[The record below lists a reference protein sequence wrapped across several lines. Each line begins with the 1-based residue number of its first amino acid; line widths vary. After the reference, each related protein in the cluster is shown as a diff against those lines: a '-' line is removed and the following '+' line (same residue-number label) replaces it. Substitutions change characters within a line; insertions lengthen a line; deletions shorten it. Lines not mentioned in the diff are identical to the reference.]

1 MLKDIGIKA
10 QKASQDLKNLDSE
23 LKNQIIND
31 MSLQIL
37 NDKDEILEANASDIK
52 NAEKLDLS
60 NALVDR
66 LTLTQERLQG
76 MSDGLQKI
84 IALPDPVNS
93 ISSSW
98 TTNEGL
104 NINKIRSPFGVI
116 GVIYEARPNV
126 TSDVSALCLK
136 SGNSVILKGSSYC
149 VDSNSQVLNSLQ
161 TALKTNDVDINS
173 IQLIKS
179 KNRDD
184 AIKFMQMK
192 EYIDLIVPRGG
203 RGLINTLVE
212 NAKVPFILDGDGNV
226 HLYIHEDAQED
237 YINKIVINSK
247 VQRPGVCNALET
259 LLINRKVY
267 ENMGKEIV
275 SKLIEHNVELFVDK
289 EILNDF
295 PSLQEVTSTHFETEF
310 HDLKLAVGLVDTLDE
325 AIIHVQKYSSGHTE
339 GIITESTEVANKF
352 SSSID
357 SSVIFI
363 NTSTRFTDGEMFGFG
378 AEVGISTQK
387 LHVRGPMGLEALTTE
402 RYVISTE
409 GIIRE

>member
-23 LKNQIIND
+23 LKNQIIHD
-31 MSLQIL
+31 MSQQLL
-37 NDKDEILEANASDIK
+37 HDKEEILEANNSDIK
-52 NAEKLDLS
+52 NANNLELS
-60 NALVDR
+60 SALLDR
-66 LTLTQERLQG
+66 LTLSEERLKA
-76 MSDGLQKI
+76 MSLGLQKI
-84 IALPDPVNS
+84 ISLPDPVNS

-98 TTNEGL
+98 KTKEGL

-126 TSDVSALCLK
+126 TSDVSALCIK
-136 SGNSVILKGSSYC
+136 SGNAVILKGSSYC
-149 VDSNSQVLNSLQ
+149 LDSNSQILNSLQ
-161 TALKTNDVDINS
+161 AALKSNDVDINS
-173 IQLIKS
+173 VQLIKS
-179 KNRDD
+179 KNRED

-203 RGLINTLVE
+203 RGLIDTLVE

-226 HLYIHEDAQED
+226 HLYIHEDAKRE
-237 YINKIVINSK
+237 YINNIVINAK

-259 LLINRKVY
+259 LLIHRKIY
-267 ENMGKEIV
+267 EEVGHEII
-275 SKLIEHNVELFVDK
+275 STLIENQVQLFVDK
-289 EILNDF
+289 DILKDF
-295 PSLQEVTSTHFETEF
+295 PSLQEVTQEHFETEF
-310 HDLKLAVGLVDTLDE
+310 HDLKLAIGLVDTLDE
-325 AIIHVQKYSSGHTE
+325 AINHVQKYSSGHTE
-339 GIITESTEVANKF
+339 GILTESTDASSKF

-402 RYVISTE
+402 RYVIETE

>member
-37 NDKDEILEANASDIK
+37 RDKEEILEANASDIK
-52 NAEKLDLS
+52 NAENLDLS

-76 MSDGLQKI
+76 MSKGLEKI

-93 ISSSW
+93 VSSSW
-98 TTNEGL
+98 KTKEGL

-136 SGNSVILKGSSYC
+136 SGNAVILKGSSYC
-149 VDSNSQVLNSLQ
+149 VDSNSQILNSLQ
-161 TALKTNDVDINS
+161 TALKANDVDINS

-203 RGLINTLVE
+203 RGLIDTLVE

-226 HLYIHEDAQED
+226 HLYIHEDAKKE

-267 ENMGKEIV
+267 EDIGQEIV

-295 PSLQEVTSTHFETEF
+295 PSLQEVTQTHFETEF
-310 HDLKLAVGLVDTLDE
+310 HDLKLAVGIVDTLDD

-339 GIITESTEVANKF
+339 GIITESAEVADKY

>member
-136 SGNSVILKGSSYC
+136 SGNAVILKGSSYC

>member
-23 LKNQIIND
+23 LKNQIIHD
-31 MSLQIL
+31 MSLQL
-37 NDKDEILEANASDIK
+37 LHDKEEILEANSSDIK
-52 NAEKLDLS
+52 NANNLELS
-60 NALVDR
+60 SALLDR
-66 LTLTQERLQG
+66 LTLSEERLKA
-76 MSDGLQKI
+76 MSLGLQKI
-84 IALPDPVNS
+84 ISLPDPVNS

-98 TTNEGL
+98 KTKEGL

-126 TSDVSALCLK
+126 TSDVSALCIK
-136 SGNSVILKGSSYC
+136 SGNAVILKGSSYC
-149 VDSNSQVLNSLQ
+149 LDSNSQILNSLQ
-161 TALKTNDVDINS
+161 AALKSNDVDINS
-173 IQLIKS
+173 VQLIKS
-179 KNRDD
+179 KNRED

-203 RGLINTLVE
+203 RGLIDTLVE

-226 HLYIHEDAQED
+226 HLYIHEDAKRE
-237 YINKIVINSK
+237 YINNIVINSK

-259 LLINRKVY
+259 LLIHRKIY
-267 ENMGKEIV
+267 EEVGHEII
-275 SKLIEHNVELFVDK
+275 STLIENQVQLFVDK
-289 EILNDF
+289 DILKDF
-295 PSLQEVTSTHFETEF
+295 PSLQEVTQEHFETEF
-310 HDLKLAVGLVDTLDE
+310 HDLKLAIGLVDTLDE
-325 AIIHVQKYSSGHTE
+325 AINHVQNYSSGHTE
-339 GIITESTEVANKF
+339 GILTESTDASSKF

-402 RYVISTE
+402 RYVIETE

>member
-1 MLKDIGIKA
+1 VLKDIGIKA

-23 LKNQIIND
+23 LKNQIIHD
-31 MSLQIL
+31 MSQQLL
-37 NDKDEILEANASDIK
+37 HDKEEILEANSSDIK
-52 NAEKLDLS
+52 NANNLELS
-60 NALVDR
+60 SALLDR
-66 LTLTQERLQG
+66 LTLSEERLKA
-76 MSDGLQKI
+76 MSLGLQKI
-84 IALPDPVNS
+84 ISLPDPVNS

-98 TTNEGL
+98 KTKEGL

-126 TSDVSALCLK
+126 TSDVSALCIK
-136 SGNSVILKGSSYC
+136 SGNAVILKGSSYC
-149 VDSNSQVLNSLQ
+149 LDSNSQILNSLQ
-161 TALKTNDVDINS
+161 AALKSNDVDINS
-173 IQLIKS
+173 VQLIKS
-179 KNRDD
+179 KNRED

-203 RGLINTLVE
+203 RGLIDTLVE

-226 HLYIHEDAQED
+226 HLYIHEDAKRE
-237 YINKIVINSK
+237 YINNIVINSK

-259 LLINRKVY
+259 LLIHRKIY
-267 ENMGKEIV
+267 EEVGHEII
-275 SKLIEHNVELFVDK
+275 STLIENQVQLFVDK
-289 EILNDF
+289 DILKDF
-295 PSLQEVTSTHFETEF
+295 PSLQEVTQEHFETEF
-310 HDLKLAVGLVDTLDE
+310 HDLKLAIGLVDTLDE
-325 AIIHVQKYSSGHTE
+325 AINHVQKYSSGHTE
-339 GIITESTEVANKF
+339 GILTESTDASSKF

-402 RYVISTE
+402 RYVIETE

>member
-1 MLKDIGIKA
+1 VLKDIGIKA

-23 LKNQIIND
+23 LKNQIIHD
-31 MSLQIL
+31 MSQQLL
-37 NDKDEILEANASDIK
+37 HDKEEILEANSSDIK
-52 NAEKLDLS
+52 NANNLELS
-60 NALVDR
+60 SALLDR
-66 LTLTQERLQG
+66 LTLSEERLKA
-76 MSDGLQKI
+76 MSLGLQKI
-84 IALPDPVNS
+84 ISLPDPVNS

-98 TTNEGL
+98 KTKEGL

-126 TSDVSALCLK
+126 TSDVSALCIK
-136 SGNSVILKGSSYC
+136 SGNAVILKGSSYC
-149 VDSNSQVLNSLQ
+149 LDSNSQILNSLQ
-161 TALKTNDVDINS
+161 AALKSNDVDINS
-173 IQLIKS
+173 VQLIKS
-179 KNRDD
+179 KNRED

-203 RGLINTLVE
+203 RGLIDTLVE

-226 HLYIHEDAQED
+226 HLYIHEDAKRE
-237 YINKIVINSK
+237 YINNIVINAK

-259 LLINRKVY
+259 LLIHRKIY
-267 ENMGKEIV
+267 EEVGHEII
-275 SKLIEHNVELFVDK
+275 STLIENQVQLFVDK
-289 EILNDF
+289 DILKDF
-295 PSLQEVTSTHFETEF
+295 PSLQEVTQEHFETEF
-310 HDLKLAVGLVDTLDE
+310 HDLKLAIGLVDTLDE
-325 AIIHVQKYSSGHTE
+325 AINHVQKYSSGHTE
-339 GIITESTEVANKF
+339 GILTESTDASSKF

-402 RYVISTE
+402 RYVIETE

>member
-1 MLKDIGIKA
+1 VLKDIGIKA

-23 LKNQIIND
+23 LKNQIIHD
-31 MSLQIL
+31 MSQQLL
-37 NDKDEILEANASDIK
+37 HDKDEILEANSSDIK
-52 NAEKLDLS
+52 NANNLELS
-60 NALVDR
+60 SALLDR
-66 LTLTQERLQG
+66 LTLSEERLKA
-76 MSDGLQKI
+76 MSLGLQKI
-84 IALPDPVNS
+84 ISLPDPVNS

-98 TTNEGL
+98 KTKEGL

-126 TSDVSALCLK
+126 TSDVSALCIK
-136 SGNSVILKGSSYC
+136 SGNAVILKGSSYC
-149 VDSNSQVLNSLQ
+149 LDSNSQILNSLQ
-161 TALKTNDVDINS
+161 AALKSNDVDINS
-173 IQLIKS
+173 VQLIKS
-179 KNRDD
+179 KNRED

-203 RGLINTLVE
+203 RGLIDTLVE

-226 HLYIHEDAQED
+226 HLYIHEDAKRE
-237 YINKIVINSK
+237 YINNIVINAK

-259 LLINRKVY
+259 LLIHRKIY
-267 ENMGKEIV
+267 EEVGHEII
-275 SKLIEHNVELFVDK
+275 STLIENQVQLFVDK
-289 EILNDF
+289 DILKDF
-295 PSLQEVTSTHFETEF
+295 PSLQEVTQEHFETEF
-310 HDLKLAVGLVDTLDE
+310 HDLKLAIGLVDTLDE
-325 AIIHVQKYSSGHTE
+325 AINHVQKYSSGHTE
-339 GIITESTEVANKF
+339 GILTESTDASSKF

-402 RYVISTE
+402 RYVIETE

>member
-23 LKNQIIND
+23 LKNQIIHD
-31 MSLQIL
+31 MSLQL
-37 NDKDEILEANASDIK
+37 LHDKEEILEANSSDIK
-52 NAEKLDLS
+52 NANNLELS
-60 NALVDR
+60 SALLDR
-66 LTLTQERLQG
+66 LTLSEERLKA
-76 MSDGLQKI
+76 MSLGLQKI
-84 IALPDPVNS
+84 ISLPDPVNS

-98 TTNEGL
+98 KTKEGL

-136 SGNSVILKGSSYC
+136 SGNAVILKGSSYC

-203 RGLINTLVE
+203 RGLIDTLVE

>member
-10 QKASQDLKNLDSE
+10 QKAARELINLDSDLKNKVIVEMSQQL
-23 LKNQIIND
+23 LK
-31 MSLQIL
+31 
-37 NDKDEILEANASDIK
+37 DKDEILNANKNDIK
-52 NAEKLDLS
+52 NVKDLNLS
-60 NALVDR
+60 AALIDR
-66 LTLTQERLQG
+66 LTLSEERLQG
-76 MSDGLQKI
+76 MSDGLLKI
-84 IALPDPVNS
+84 VSLDDPVNS
-93 ISSSW
+93 ITASW
-98 TTNEGL
+98 KTKEGL
-104 NINKIRSPFGVI
+104 NINKVRSPFGVI

-136 SGNSVILKGSSYC
+136 SGNAVVLKGSSYC
-149 VDSNSQVLNSLQ
+149 VDSNSQILASLQ
-161 TALKTNDVDINS
+161 KCLVSNQIDKNS

-179 KNRDD
+179 KDRED
-184 AIKFMQMK
+184 AIKFMQLK

-203 RGLINTLVE
+203 RGLIDTLVE

-226 HLYIHEDAQED
+226 HLYIHEDAKKE
-237 YINKIVINSK
+237 YINNIVINSK

-267 ENMGKEIV
+267 EEMGKEIV
-275 SKLIEHNVELFVDK
+275 SELLTNNVELFVDK
-289 EILNDF
+289 DIIKDF
-295 PSLQEVTSTHFETEF
+295 PSLEEVTNMHYETEF
-310 HDLKLAVGLVDTLDE
+310 HDLKLAIGIVDTVEE
-325 AIIHVQKYSSGHTE
+325 AIHHIQKYSSGHTE
-339 GIITESTEVANKF
+339 AIITESTSTSELF
-352 SSSID
+352 SKSID

-402 RYVISTE
+402 RYVVTTE

>member
-23 LKNQIIND
+23 LKNQIIHD
-31 MSLQIL
+31 MSQQLL
-37 NDKDEILEANASDIK
+37 HDKEEILEANNSDIK
-52 NAEKLDLS
+52 NANNLELS
-60 NALVDR
+60 SALLDR
-66 LTLTQERLQG
+66 LTLSEERLKA
-76 MSDGLQKI
+76 MSLGLQKI
-84 IALPDPVNS
+84 ISLPDPVNS

-98 TTNEGL
+98 KTKEGL

-126 TSDVSALCLK
+126 TSDVSALCIK
-136 SGNSVILKGSSYC
+136 SGNAVILKGSSYC
-149 VDSNSQVLNSLQ
+149 LDSNSQILNSLQ
-161 TALKTNDVDINS
+161 AALKSNDVDINS
-173 IQLIKS
+173 VQLIKS
-179 KNRDD
+179 KNRED

-192 EYIDLIVPRGG
+192 EYIDLIIPRGG
-203 RGLINTLVE
+203 RGLIDTLVE

-226 HLYIHEDAQED
+226 HLYIHEDAKRE
-237 YINKIVINSK
+237 YINNIVINSK

-259 LLINRKVY
+259 LLIHRKIY
-267 ENMGKEIV
+267 EEVGHEII
-275 SKLIEHNVELFVDK
+275 STLIENQVQLFVDK
-289 EILNDF
+289 DILKDF
-295 PSLQEVTSTHFETEF
+295 PSLQEVTQEHFETEF
-310 HDLKLAVGLVDTLDE
+310 HDLKLAIGIVDTLEE
-325 AIIHVQKYSSGHTE
+325 AINHVQKYSSGHTE
-339 GIITESTEVANKF
+339 GILTESTDVSSKF

-402 RYVISTE
+402 RYVIETE

>member
-84 IALPDPVNS
+84 IVLPDPVNS

-98 TTNEGL
+98 TTKEGL

-136 SGNSVILKGSSYC
+136 SGNAVILKGSSYC

>member
-23 LKNQIIND
+23 LKNQIIHD
-31 MSLQIL
+31 MSQQLL
-37 NDKDEILEANASDIK
+37 HDKEEILEANSSDIK
-52 NAEKLDLS
+52 NANNLELS
-60 NALVDR
+60 SALLDR
-66 LTLTQERLQG
+66 LTLSEERLKA
-76 MSDGLQKI
+76 MSLGLQKI
-84 IALPDPVNS
+84 ISLPDPVNS

-98 TTNEGL
+98 KTKEGL

-126 TSDVSALCLK
+126 TSDVSALCIK
-136 SGNSVILKGSSYC
+136 SGNAVILKGSSYC
-149 VDSNSQVLNSLQ
+149 LDSNSQILNSLQ
-161 TALKTNDVDINS
+161 AALKSNDVDINS
-173 IQLIKS
+173 VQLIKS
-179 KNRDD
+179 KNRED

-203 RGLINTLVE
+203 RGLIDTLVE

-226 HLYIHEDAQED
+226 HLYIHEDAKRE
-237 YINKIVINSK
+237 YINNIVINAK

-259 LLINRKVY
+259 LLIHRKIY
-267 ENMGKEIV
+267 EEVGHEII
-275 SKLIEHNVELFVDK
+275 STLIENQVQLFVDK
-289 EILNDF
+289 DILKDF
-295 PSLQEVTSTHFETEF
+295 PSLQEVTQEHFETEF
-310 HDLKLAVGLVDTLDE
+310 HDLKLAIGIVDTLEE
-325 AIIHVQKYSSGHTE
+325 AINHVQKYSSGHTE
-339 GIITESTEVANKF
+339 GILTESTDVSSKF

-402 RYVISTE
+402 RYVIETE

>member
-23 LKNQIIND
+23 LKNQIIHD
-31 MSLQIL
+31 MSQQLL
-37 NDKDEILEANASDIK
+37 HDKEEILEANNSDIK
-52 NAEKLDLS
+52 NANNLELS
-60 NALVDR
+60 SALLDR
-66 LTLTQERLQG
+66 LTLSEERLKA
-76 MSDGLQKI
+76 MSLGLQKI
-84 IALPDPVNS
+84 ISLPDPVNS

-98 TTNEGL
+98 KTKEGL

-126 TSDVSALCLK
+126 TSDVSALCIK
-136 SGNSVILKGSSYC
+136 SGNAVILKGSSYC
-149 VDSNSQVLNSLQ
+149 LDSNSQILNSLQ
-161 TALKTNDVDINS
+161 AALKSNDVDINS
-173 IQLIKS
+173 VQLIKS
-179 KNRDD
+179 KNRED

-203 RGLINTLVE
+203 RGLIDTLVE

-226 HLYIHEDAQED
+226 HLYIHEDAKRE
-237 YINKIVINSK
+237 YINNIVINSK

-259 LLINRKVY
+259 LLIHRKIY
-267 ENMGKEIV
+267 EEVGHEII
-275 SKLIEHNVELFVDK
+275 STLIENQVQLFVDK
-289 EILNDF
+289 DILKDF
-295 PSLQEVTSTHFETEF
+295 PSLQEVTQEHFETEF
-310 HDLKLAVGLVDTLDE
+310 HDLKLAIGIVDTLDE
-325 AIIHVQKYSSGHTE
+325 AINHVQKYSSGHTE
-339 GIITESTEVANKF
+339 GILTESTDVSSKF

-402 RYVISTE
+402 RYVIETE

>member
-23 LKNQIIND
+23 LKNQIIHD
-31 MSLQIL
+31 MSQQLL
-37 NDKDEILEANASDIK
+37 HDKEEILEANSSDIK
-52 NAEKLDLS
+52 NANNLELS
-60 NALVDR
+60 SALLDR
-66 LTLTQERLQG
+66 LTLSEERLKA
-76 MSDGLQKI
+76 MSLGLQKI
-84 IALPDPVNS
+84 ISLPDPVNS

-98 TTNEGL
+98 KTKEGL

-126 TSDVSALCLK
+126 TSDVSALCIK
-136 SGNSVILKGSSYC
+136 SGNAVILKGSSYC
-149 VDSNSQVLNSLQ
+149 LDSNSQILNSLQ
-161 TALKTNDVDINS
+161 AALKSNDVDINS
-173 IQLIKS
+173 VQLIKS
-179 KNRDD
+179 KNRED

-192 EYIDLIVPRGG
+192 EYIDLIIPRGG
-203 RGLINTLVE
+203 RGLIDTLVE

-226 HLYIHEDAQED
+226 HLYIHEDAKRE
-237 YINKIVINSK
+237 YINNLVINSK

-259 LLINRKVY
+259 LLIHRKIY
-267 ENMGKEIV
+267 EEVGHEII
-275 SKLIEHNVELFVDK
+275 STLIENQVQLFVEKD
-289 EILNDF
+289 ILKDF
-295 PSLQEVTSTHFETEF
+295 PSLQEVTQEHFETEF
-310 HDLKLAVGLVDTLDE
+310 HDLKLAIGLVDTLDE
-325 AIIHVQKYSSGHTE
+325 AINHVQKYSSGHTE
-339 GIITESTEVANKF
+339 GILTESTDASSKF

-402 RYVISTE
+402 RYVIETE

>member
-10 QKASQDLKNLDSE
+10 QKAAQDLKKLDSD
-23 LKNQIIND
+23 LKNKIIND
-31 MSLQIL
+31 MAIQLL
-37 NDKDEILEANASDIK
+37 EDKDEILIANNQDLK
-52 NAEKLDLS
+52 NAHNLDLS
-60 NALVDR
+60 KALVDR
-66 LTLTQERLQG
+66 LTLTEERLIS

-84 IALPDPVNS
+84 INLQDPVNL
-93 ISSSW
+93 ITKSW
-98 TTNEGL
+98 KTKEGL
-104 NINKIRSPFGVI
+104 NIDKVRSPFGVI
-116 GVIYEARPNV
+116 GIIYEARPNV

-136 SGNSVILKGSSYC
+136 SGNAAVLKGSSYC
-149 VDSNSQVLNSLQ
+149 IDSNNKILNSLQ
-161 TALKTNDVDINS
+161 KALKFNNVDPNS

-179 KNRDD
+179 KERADT
-184 AIKFMQMK
+184 IKFMQMK

-203 RGLINTLVE
+203 RGLIDTLVE

-226 HLYIHEDAQED
+226 HLYIHDDAKKE
-237 YINKIVINSK
+237 YINNIVINSK

-267 ENMGKEIV
+267 NSMGKEII
-275 SKLIEHNVELFVDK
+275 SELIRNGVELFVDGDIK
-289 EILNDF
+289 KDF
-295 PSLQEVTSTHFETEF
+295 PSLAKVTDIHFATEF
-310 HDLKLAVGLVDTLDE
+310 HDLKLAIGIVDTLDE
-325 AIIHVQKYSSGHTE
+325 AIKHIQKYSSGHTE
-339 GIITESTEVANKF
+339 GIISQSAEYTEKF
-352 SSSID
+352 SKSID

-402 RYVISTE
+402 RYVVTTE

>member
-23 LKNQIIND
+23 LKNQIIHD
-31 MSLQIL
+31 MSLQL
-37 NDKDEILEANASDIK
+37 LHDKEEILEANSSDIK
-52 NAEKLDLS
+52 NANNLELS
-60 NALVDR
+60 SALLDR
-66 LTLTQERLQG
+66 LTLSEERLKA
-76 MSDGLQKI
+76 MSLGLQKI
-84 IALPDPVNS
+84 ISLPDPVNS

-98 TTNEGL
+98 KTKEGL

-126 TSDVSALCLK
+126 TSDVSALCIK
-136 SGNSVILKGSSYC
+136 SGNAVILKGSSYC
-149 VDSNSQVLNSLQ
+149 LDSNSQILNSLQ
-161 TALKTNDVDINS
+161 AALKSNDVDINS
-173 IQLIKS
+173 VQLIKS
-179 KNRDD
+179 KNRED

-192 EYIDLIVPRGG
+192 EYIDLIIPRGG
-203 RGLINTLVE
+203 RGLIDTLVE

-226 HLYIHEDAQED
+226 HLYIHEDAKRE
-237 YINKIVINSK
+237 YINNIVINSK

-259 LLINRKVY
+259 LLIHRKIY
-267 ENMGKEIV
+267 EEVGHEII
-275 SKLIEHNVELFVDK
+275 STLIENQVQLFVEKD
-289 EILNDF
+289 ILKDF
-295 PSLQEVTSTHFETEF
+295 PSLQEVTQEHFETEF
-310 HDLKLAVGLVDTLDE
+310 HDLKLAIGLVDTLDE
-325 AIIHVQKYSSGHTE
+325 AINHVQKYSSGHTE
-339 GIITESTEVANKF
+339 GILTESTDVSSKF

-402 RYVISTE
+402 RYVIETE

>member
-1 MLKDIGIKA
+1 VLKDIGIKA

-23 LKNQIIND
+23 LKNQIIYD
-31 MSLQIL
+31 MSKQLL
-37 NDKDEILEANASDIK
+37 DDKEKILEANSSDIK
-52 NAEKLDLS
+52 NANNKELS
-60 NALVDR
+60 SALLDR
-66 LTLTQERLQG
+66 LTLSEERLKA
-76 MSDGLQKI
+76 MSLGLQKI
-84 IALPDPVNS
+84 ISLPDPVNS

-98 TTNEGL
+98 KTKEGL

-126 TSDVSALCLK
+126 TSDVSALCIK
-136 SGNSVILKGSSYC
+136 SGNAVILKGSSYC
-149 VDSNSQVLNSLQ
+149 LDSNSQILNSLQ
-161 TALKTNDVDINS
+161 AALKSNDVDINS
-173 IQLIKS
+173 VQLIKS
-179 KNRDD
+179 KNRED

-203 RGLINTLVE
+203 RGLIDTLVE

-226 HLYIHEDAQED
+226 HLYIHEDAKRE
-237 YINKIVINSK
+237 YINNIVINSK

-259 LLINRKVY
+259 LLIHRKIY
-267 ENMGKEIV
+267 EEVGHEII
-275 SKLIEHNVELFVDK
+275 STLIENQVQLFVEKD
-289 EILNDF
+289 ILKDF
-295 PSLQEVTSTHFETEF
+295 PSLQEVTQEHFETEF
-310 HDLKLAVGLVDTLDE
+310 HDLKLAIGIVDTLEE
-325 AIIHVQKYSSGHTE
+325 AINHVQKYSSGHTE
-339 GIITESTEVANKF
+339 GILTESTDASSKF

-402 RYVISTE
+402 RYVIETE

>member
-1 MLKDIGIKA
+1 MLEDIGIKA

-23 LKNQIIND
+23 LKNQIIYD
-31 MSLQIL
+31 MSLQL
-37 NDKDEILEANASDIK
+37 LHDKEEILEANSSDIK
-52 NAEKLDLS
+52 NANNLELS
-60 NALVDR
+60 SALLDR
-66 LTLTQERLQG
+66 LTLSEERLKA
-76 MSDGLQKI
+76 MSLGLQKI
-84 IALPDPVNS
+84 ISLPDPVNS

-98 TTNEGL
+98 KTKEGL

-126 TSDVSALCLK
+126 TSDVSALCIK
-136 SGNSVILKGSSYC
+136 SGNAVILKGSSYC
-149 VDSNSQVLNSLQ
+149 LDSNSQILNSLQ
-161 TALKTNDVDINS
+161 AALKSNDVDINS
-173 IQLIKS
+173 VQLIKS
-179 KNRDD
+179 KNRED

-203 RGLINTLVE
+203 RGLIDTLVE

-226 HLYIHEDAQED
+226 HLYIHEDAKRE
-237 YINKIVINSK
+237 YINNIVINSK

-259 LLINRKVY
+259 LLIHRKIY
-267 ENMGKEIV
+267 EEVGHEII
-275 SKLIEHNVELFVDK
+275 STLIENQVQLFVDK
-289 EILNDF
+289 DILKDF
-295 PSLQEVTSTHFETEF
+295 PSLQEVTQEHFETEF
-310 HDLKLAVGLVDTLDE
+310 HDLKLAIGLVDTLDE
-325 AIIHVQKYSSGHTE
+325 AINHVQKYSSGHTE
-339 GIITESTEVANKF
+339 GILTESTDASSKF

-402 RYVISTE
+402 RYVIETE

>member
-1 MLKDIGIKA
+1 MLEDIGIKA

-23 LKNQIIND
+23 LKNQIIHD
-31 MSLQIL
+31 MSLQL
-37 NDKDEILEANASDIK
+37 LHDKEEILEANSSDIK
-52 NAEKLDLS
+52 NANNLELS
-60 NALVDR
+60 SALLDR
-66 LTLTQERLQG
+66 LTLSEERLKA
-76 MSDGLQKI
+76 MSLGLQKI
-84 IALPDPVNS
+84 ISLPDPVNS

-98 TTNEGL
+98 KTKEGL

-126 TSDVSALCLK
+126 TSDVSALCIK
-136 SGNSVILKGSSYC
+136 SGNAVILKGSSYC
-149 VDSNSQVLNSLQ
+149 LDSNSQILNSLQ
-161 TALKTNDVDINS
+161 AALKSNDVDINS
-173 IQLIKS
+173 VQLIKS
-179 KNRDD
+179 KNRED

-226 HLYIHEDAQED
+226 HLYIHEDAKRE
-237 YINKIVINSK
+237 YINNIVINSK

-259 LLINRKVY
+259 LLIHRKIY
-267 ENMGKEIV
+267 EEVGHEII
-275 SKLIEHNVELFVDK
+275 STLIENQVQLFVDK
-289 EILNDF
+289 DILKDF
-295 PSLQEVTSTHFETEF
+295 PSLQEVTQEHFETEF
-310 HDLKLAVGLVDTLDE
+310 HDLKLAIGLVDTLDE
-325 AIIHVQKYSSGHTE
+325 AINHVQKYSSGHTE
-339 GIITESTEVANKF
+339 GILTESTDASSKF

-402 RYVISTE
+402 RYVIETE

>member
-10 QKASQDLKNLDSE
+10 QKAARELINLDSDLKNKVIVEMSQQL
-23 LKNQIIND
+23 LK
-31 MSLQIL
+31 
-37 NDKDEILEANASDIK
+37 DKDEILNANKNDIK
-52 NAEKLDLS
+52 NVKDLNLS
-60 NALVDR
+60 AALIDR
-66 LTLTQERLQG
+66 LTLSEERLQG
-76 MSDGLQKI
+76 MSDGLLKI
-84 IALPDPVNS
+84 VSLDDPVNS
-93 ISSSW
+93 ITASW
-98 TTNEGL
+98 KTKEGL
-104 NINKIRSPFGVI
+104 NINKVRSPFGVI

-136 SGNSVILKGSSYC
+136 SGNAVVLKGSSYC
-149 VDSNSQVLNSLQ
+149 VDSNSQILASLQ
-161 TALKTNDVDINS
+161 KCLVFNQIDKNS

-179 KNRDD
+179 KDRED
-184 AIKFMQMK
+184 AIKFMQLK

-203 RGLINTLVE
+203 RGLIDTLVE

-226 HLYIHEDAQED
+226 HLYIHEDAKKE
-237 YINKIVINSK
+237 YINNIVINSK

-267 ENMGKEIV
+267 EEMGKEIV
-275 SKLIEHNVELFVDK
+275 SELLTNNVELFVDK
-289 EILNDF
+289 DIIKDF
-295 PSLQEVTSTHFETEF
+295 PSLEEVTNMHYETEF
-310 HDLKLAVGLVDTLDE
+310 HDLKLAIGIVDTVEE
-325 AIIHVQKYSSGHTE
+325 AIHHIQKYSSGHTE
-339 GIITESTEVANKF
+339 AIITESTSTSEFF
-352 SSSID
+352 SKSID

-402 RYVISTE
+402 RYVVTTE

>member
-23 LKNQIIND
+23 LKNQIIHD
-31 MSLQIL
+31 MSLQL
-37 NDKDEILEANASDIK
+37 LHDKEEILEANSSDIK
-52 NAEKLDLS
+52 NANNLELS
-60 NALVDR
+60 SALLDR
-66 LTLTQERLQG
+66 LTLSEERLKA
-76 MSDGLQKI
+76 MSLGLQKI
-84 IALPDPVNS
+84 ISLPDPVNS

-98 TTNEGL
+98 KTKEGL

-126 TSDVSALCLK
+126 TSDVSALCIK
-136 SGNSVILKGSSYC
+136 SGNAVILKGSSYC
-149 VDSNSQVLNSLQ
+149 LDSNSQILNSLQ
-161 TALKTNDVDINS
+161 AALKSNDVDINS
-173 IQLIKS
+173 VQLIKS
-179 KNRDD
+179 KNRED

-203 RGLINTLVE
+203 RGLIDTLVE

-226 HLYIHEDAQED
+226 HLYIHEDAKRE
-237 YINKIVINSK
+237 YINNIVINAK

-259 LLINRKVY
+259 LLIHRKIY
-267 ENMGKEIV
+267 EEVGHEII
-275 SKLIEHNVELFVDK
+275 STLIENQVQLFVDK
-289 EILNDF
+289 DILKDF
-295 PSLQEVTSTHFETEF
+295 PSLQEVTQEHFETEF
-310 HDLKLAVGLVDTLDE
+310 HDLKLAIGIVDTLEE
-325 AIIHVQKYSSGHTE
+325 AINHVQKYSSGHTE
-339 GIITESTEVANKF
+339 GILTESTDVSSKF

-402 RYVISTE
+402 RYVIETE